1 MFSPYLGKEYSK
13 DEIVKAFL
21 NFEGKIRVTE
31 CADVF
36 LKAAASI
43 ADGFRADRNVG
54 QER

>member
-36 LKAAASI
+36 LKLL
-43 ADGFRADRNVG
+43 DGFRADRNVG